1 MMKQDLTLV
10 IMAAGMGSRFG
21 GLKQIEPIGPNK
33 EFLIDYSIYDAI
45 KAGFTKV
52 VFIIK
57 KENEEIFKS
66 TIGTRVEGH
75 IPVSYVFQ
83 EMTNIPVEK
92 DLTGREKPLGTGHA
106 IYCCK
111 NEVTTP
117 FAIINAD
124 DFYGRDAFIK
134 IADFLRKT
142 DDNTYGLVGYKVKNT
157 ITENGSVKRGV
168 CYAKDGYLTYIV
180 ESSIERTDG
189 KIIATPLNGKE
200 EFEVFDDTLVSMN
213 ILGFT
218 PKIFNYLEQ
227 ELIKFLEDPNTNLEK
242 DEFLIPEVLQ
252 TSIAEDNKKVEVLDT
267 TAVWYGVTYKEDK
280 EYVVNGIKKLVDD
293 GIYPNNL
300 WKQGE

>member
-1 MMKQDLTLV
+1 MNKDLTLV

-21 GLKQIEPIGPNK
+21 GLKQIEPIGPNN

-45 KAGFTKV
+45 KAGFSKI

-83 EMTNIPVEK
+83 DSSNIPVNI
-92 DLTGREKPLGTGHA
+92 DFSNREKPLGTGHA

-111 NEVTTP
+111 DEVTVP

-134 IADFLRKT
+134 IAEFLKNT
-142 DDNTYGLVGYKVKNT
+142 DDNSYGLVGYKVNNT
-157 ITENGSVKRGV
+157 LTDNGSVKRGI
-168 CYAKDGYLTYIV
+168 CYAKDNYLTYIV
-180 ESSIERTDG
+180 ESSIERKNN
-189 KIIATPLNGKE
+189 KIIASPLNGKE
-200 EFEVFDDTLVSMN
+200 PFEVTPDTLVSMN
-213 ILGFT
+213 MIGFT
-218 PKIFNYLEQ
+218 PKIFNYLEK
-227 ELIKFLEDPNTNLEK
+227 ELTYFLNNPNTNLEK
-242 DEFLIPEVLQ
+242 DEFLIPDVLQ
-252 TSIAEDNKKVEVLDT
+252 TSISEDNKKVKVLDT
-267 TAVWYGVTYKEDK
+267 TAVWYGVTHKEDK
-280 EYVVNGIKKLVDD
+280 DFVVNSINKLVTD

-300 WKQGE
+300 WN

>member
-1 MMKQDLTLV
+1 MNKDLTLV

-21 GLKQIEPIGPNK
+21 GLKQIEPIGPNN

-45 KAGFTKV
+45 KAGFSKI

-83 EMTNIPVEK
+83 DSSNIPVNI
-92 DLTGREKPLGTGHA
+92 DFSNREKPLGTGHA

-111 NEVTTP
+111 DEVTTP

-134 IADFLRKT
+134 IAEFLKKT
-142 DDNTYGLVGYKVKNT
+142 DDNSYGLVGYKVNNT
-157 ITENGSVKRGV
+157 LTDNGSVKRGI
-168 CYAKDGYLTYIV
+168 CYAKDNYLTYIV
-180 ESSIERTDG
+180 ESSIERKNN
-189 KIIATPLNGKE
+189 KIIASPLNGKE
-200 EFEVFDDTLVSMN
+200 PFEVTTDTLVSMN
-213 ILGFT
+213 MIGFT
-218 PKIFNYLEQ
+218 PKIFNYLEK
-227 ELIKFLEDPNTNLEK
+227 ELTNFLKNPNTNLEK
-242 DEFLIPEVLQ
+242 DEFLIPDVLQ
-252 TSIAEDNKKVEVLDT
+252 TSISEDNKKVKVLDT
-267 TAVWYGVTYKEDK
+267 TAVWYGVTHKEDK
-280 EYVVNGIKKLVDD
+280 DFVVNSINKLVTD

-300 WKQGE
+300 WN

>member
-1 MMKQDLTLV
+1 MNKDLTLV

-21 GLKQIEPIGPNK
+21 GLKQIEPIGPNN

-45 KAGFTKV
+45 KAGFSKI

-83 EMTNIPVEK
+83 DSSNIPVNI
-92 DLTGREKPLGTGHA
+92 DFSNREKPLGTGHA

-111 NEVTTP
+111 DEVTAP

-134 IADFLRKT
+134 IAEFLKKT
-142 DDNTYGLVGYKVKNT
+142 DDNCYGLVGYKVNNT
-157 ITENGSVKRGV
+157 LTDNGSVKRGI
-168 CYAKDGYLTYIV
+168 CYAKDNYLTYIV
-180 ESSIERTDG
+180 ESSIERKKN
-189 KIIATPLNGKE
+189 KIIASPLNGKE
-200 EFEVFDDTLVSMN
+200 PFEVTPDTLVSMN
-213 ILGFT
+213 MIGFT
-218 PKIFNYLEQ
+218 PKIFNYLEK
-227 ELIKFLEDPNTNLEK
+227 ELTNFLKNPNTNLEK
-242 DEFLIPEVLQ
+242 DEFLIPDVLQ
-252 TSIAEDNKKVEVLDT
+252 TSISEDNKKVKVLDT
-267 TAVWYGVTYKEDK
+267 TAVWYGVTHKEDK
-280 EYVVNGIKKLVDD
+280 DFVVNSINKLVTD

-300 WKQGE
+300 WN

>member
-1 MMKQDLTLV
+1 MNKDLTLV

-66 TIGTRVEGH
+66 TIGSRVEGH

-83 EMTNIPVEK
+83 EMTNLPIEK
-92 DLTGREKPLGTGHA
+92 DLKERIKPLGTGHA

-111 NEVTTP
+111 DIVTTP

-124 DFYGRDAFIK
+124 DFYGRDAFIQ
-134 IADFLRKT
+134 IADFLKKEE
-142 DDNTYGLVGYKVKNT
+142 DNCYGLVGYRVKNT
-157 ITENGSVKRGV
+157 LTENGSVKRGI
-168 CYAKDGYLTYIV
+168 CYAENDYLTYIV
-180 ESSIERTDG
+180 ESSIEKKDN
-189 KIIATPLNGKE
+189 KIIASPLNGKE
-200 EFEVFDDTLVSMN
+200 PFEVFDDTLVSMN
-213 ILGFT
+213 MLGFT
-218 PKIFNYLEQ
+218 PKIFDYLEK
-227 ELIKFLEDPNTNLEK
+227 ELIKFLSDPNTNLEK

-252 TSIAEDNKKVEVLDT
+252 TSIAEDNKQVRVLNT
-267 TAVWYGVTYKEDK
+267 NAVWYGVTYKEDK
-280 EYVVNGIKKLVDD
+280 DYVVKGIQSLIDD
-293 GIYPNNL
+293 GTYPNNL
-300 WKQGE
+300 WN